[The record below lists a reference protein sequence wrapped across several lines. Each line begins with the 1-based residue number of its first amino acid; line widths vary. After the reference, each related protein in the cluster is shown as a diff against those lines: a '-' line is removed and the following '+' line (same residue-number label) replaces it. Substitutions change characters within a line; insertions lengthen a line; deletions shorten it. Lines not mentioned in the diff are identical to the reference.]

1 MSLEIFADAP
11 ALFAAAGDRV
21 VAAAREAANARGR
34 FTIALAGGSTPRGLY
49 EVLVTEP
56 RRSAMPWAS
65 TQVFWGDERHVPPT
79 DADSN
84 YRMSVETLLSK
95 APIPAQHI
103 HRIKTEE
110 ADARVAA
117 LMYEHDLRE
126 VFQIAPGILPR
137 FDCILLGLGGDG
149 HTASLFPDTA
159 ALGVDDRLVVANDV
173 PQLHTDRITLT
184 FSGTERGGAR
194 AVSCRGRGQSG
205 DRPARPGARLVAAG
219 GACATVERRRR
230 LDARSRRGREPAYQ
244 ILTRASGARYRR
256 SPGLTPNASTNACRL
271 LAGTLARNCGGA
283 CGSVVSSWR

>member
-184 FSGTERGGAR
+184 FPVLNAAALVLFLVEGAGKAEIVPRVLAPGSLLPAARVQPSNGDVVWMLDR
-194 AVSCRGRGQSG
+194 A
-205 DRPARPGARLVAAG
+205 AA
-219 GACATVERRRR
+219 ANLPT
-230 LDARSRRGREPAYQ
+230 RS
-244 ILTRASGARYRR
+244 
-256 SPGLTPNASTNACRL
+256 
-271 LAGTLARNCGGA
+271 
-283 CGSVVSSWR
+283 